1 MTHQHRCPICWEK
14 WHCSDDCTVDFS
26 SLTYTQA
33 ECPGCSQ
40 DTKNEALRHE
50 FDRFASFIEA
60 IRDLLRWIDVANKL
74 ELRSVVL
81 RSNVHQAIAR
91 HGCDCECEWHGGSQF
106 HDDDCDGN
114 CDPCACHDV
123 ERVLNRHFDTE
134 LTLRLEGQAL
144 LAKGEKS

>member
-81 RSNVHQAIAR
+81 RSNVEQVLDR
-91 HGCDCECEWHGGSQF
+91 RGCDCVCEVDYELCMSHEIRSELSRSF
-106 HDDDCDGN
+106 
-114 CDPCACHDV
+114 DV
-123 ERVLNRHFDTE
+123 EMVLRKEGE
-134 LTLRLEGQAL
+134 LLE
-144 LAKGEKS
+144 KGATR